1 MNYKKP
7 SKTAIRKAIG
17 YYLNHNAE
25 GYEETF
31 WDISKLWG
39 LDQAIQFLEDA
50 TGQNVGKAEEYENYS
65 DSWIANQIIARAE
78 HIRDG
83 KA

>member
-1 MNYKKP
+1 MTTPNNA
-7 SKTAIRKAIG
+7 AIRKSIG
-17 YYLNHNAE
+17 YYLNHDAK
-25 GYEETF
+25 GYERTF

-50 TGQNVGKAEEYENYS
+50 TGNSVGKAEQYENHS
-65 DSWIANQIIARAE
+65 DSWIANQIMARAE

-83 KA
+83 KI

>member
-1 MNYKKP
+1 MRPNR
-7 SKTAIRKAIG
+7 TAIRKAIG
-17 YYLNHNAE
+17 YYLNYDAK

-39 LDQAIQFLEDA
+39 LDHAIQFLEDA
-50 TGQNVGKAEEYENYS
+50 TGQSVGKAEEFERYS
-65 DSWIANQIIARAE
+65 DLWVANQIIARAE

-83 KA
+83 KV

>member
-1 MNYKKP
+1 MKRP
-7 SKTAIRKAIG
+7 SNTAIRKSIG
-17 YYLNHNAE
+17 YYLNYDAQ
-25 GYEETF
+25 GYEQTF

-50 TGQNVGKAEEYENYS
+50 TGHSVGKNQEYENYS

-83 KA
+83 KV

>member
-1 MNYKKP
+1 MNKRP
-7 SKTAIRKAIG
+7 SKKVIRGAVG
-17 YYLNHNAE
+17 YYLNYNAE

-50 TGQNVGKAEEYENYS
+50 TGHSVGKAEQYENHS
-65 DSWIANQIIARAE
+65 DDWVANQIIARAE

-83 KA
+83 KI